1 MVPNLFLLIYA
12 VSAYAF
18 SNNSLV
24 YANNKKEIQKASI
37 WIVLISLSLTF
48 DLLTNWVGLLSVSIF
63 TAFLILTTF
72 AKSKKDKMSWYLTWE
87 LINVGVALAFT
98 LPLSGWLSSTSYL
111 RPPFVNYLLGLTIA
125 SVVFADIFRR
135 VDIIPKDSGDSDGDF
150 ERILLFIFIMAGQL
164 WYTLLT
170 IAGMLIYRF
179 LRYKKPSVM
188 WILSPAVGVLFSLLW
203 YLLMNYRWI

>member
-24 YANNKKEIQKASI
+24 YSNDKKEIQKAAI
-37 WIVLISLSLTF
+37 WTVLISLSLTF

-63 TAFLILTTF
+63 TAFLVLTTF
-72 AKSKKDKMSWYLTWE
+72 LKSKKYALGWYLTWE
-87 LINVGVALAFT
+87 VVNVGIALAFT
-98 LPLSGWLSSTSYL
+98 IPLSSWLSSTSYL
-111 RPPFVNYLLGLTIA
+111 RPPFVNYLLGLTLV

-135 VDIIPKDSGDSDGDF
+135 VGLIPKEAGDSDGDF

-164 WYTLLT
+164 WYALLT

-179 LRYKKPSVM
+179 IRYKKVSKM
-188 WILSPAVGVLFSLLW
+188 WIISPTVGVLFTLLW
-203 YLLMNYRWI
+203 YLLMGLKWI

>member
-48 DLLTNWVGLLSVSIF
+48 DLLTNWVGLLSVFVF

-98 LPLSGWLSSTSYL
+98 LPLSGWLSSDSYL

-135 VDIIPKDSGDSDGDF
+135 VGIIPKDSGDSDGDF

-188 WILSPAVGVLFSLLW
+188 WILSPAVGVLFSLFW
-203 YLLMNYRWI
+203 YLLMNFEWI

>member
-87 LINVGVALAFT
+87 LINAGVALAFT

-203 YLLMNYRWI
+203 YFLMNYRWI